1 MSPSQQRL
9 WLRSRTACKL
19 SATMTATADL
29 LTDAVRLHQ
38 SGQLAGAADAYSRI
52 LATEPLHADALH
64 LLGVVRAQ
72 GGQVREAVTLIAQA
86 VALNPASAAYRGNL
100 AKATRGDWPAV
111 AAGLRA
117 AGDALYDL
125 GHPALA
131 VPCYRAALTVR
142 PDDETAWGNLALARR
157 DTGRVAE
164 ALAPMR
170 RAAALDPRDGQIALL
185 LGGLCLAAGD
195 PASAEAVFR
204 ALLSTQP
211 EHATARLALANAV
224 KSSGRFVEAVAL
236 YRTALA
242 VAPGEATPWF
252 NLGVTLGDLD
262 RHGEAVPAYRR
273 AARLDPGNADFR
285 YNLSHALLIT
295 GQYEDGWPAFEA
307 RFQCGVTIPER
318 GRPWWRGEPLEGR
331 TVLLYGE
338 QGHGDAIQFI
348 RYAPMVARAG
358 GRVVVECLPA
368 LTRLF
373 ARVEGVAEV
382 HPLGGATGFDLMCPL
397 MSLPALFGTSLA
409 TVPAEVTYL
418 DGGAAGEDR
427 FAGLWPAAEGS
438 VPEGTLTVGLVWAG
452 DPHATDARWSRADRR
467 RSIPLAGFAPLLEI
481 PGLRLVSLQKG
492 AAAEQARQAPFAGRM
507 VDVMDQAADFA
518 DTAALVRRLD
528 LVISVDT
535 AVAHLAGALGVPVW
549 VLSRFDGCWRWIA
562 GREDSPWY
570 PTARVFR
577 QDRLDDWRPVL
588 DRVAAELR
596 GLVMRSG

>member
-9 WLRSRTACKL
+9 WPYSRAACKL

-52 LATEPLHADALH
+52 LAAEPLHADALH

-204 ALLSTQP
+204 ALLSVQP

-262 RHGEAVPAYRR
+262 RHGEAVPVYRR

-307 RFQCGVTIPER
+307 RFHCGVTIPER

-348 RYAPMVARAG
+348 RYAPLVARAG

-382 HPLGGATGFDLMCPL
+382 HPLGGATDFDLMCPL

-409 TVPAEVTYL
+409 TVPAEVPYL
-418 DGGAAGEDR
+418 DGAAAGEDR

-507 VDVMDQAADFA
+507 VDVMDRAADFA

-596 GLVMRSG
+596 GRVTRSG

>member
-1 MSPSQQRL
+1 MSAS
-9 WLRSRTACKL
+9 
-19 SATMTATADL
+19 ADL
-29 LTDAVRLHQ
+29 LSDAVRLHQ

-52 LATEPLHADALH
+52 LSAEPLHADALH

-86 VALNPASAAYRGNL
+86 VALNPTSAAYRGNL

-131 VPCYRAALTVR
+131 APCYRAALVVR
-142 PDDETAWGNLALARR
+142 PDDEAAWGNLALALR
-157 DTGRVAE
+157 DTSHVAE

-170 RAAALDPRDGQIALL
+170 RAAALDPQDGQIALL
-185 LGGLCLAAGD
+185 LGGLHLAARD

-204 ALLSTQP
+204 AILASRP
-211 EHATARLALANAV
+211 DHAAARLALANAV
-224 KSSGRFVEAVAL
+224 KSSGRFAEAVAL
-236 YRTALA
+236 YRAALA
-242 VAPGEATPWF
+242 VAPAEPTPWF

-262 RHGEAVPAYRR
+262 RHGESVAAYRR
-273 AARLDPGNADFR
+273 AARLAPQNADFR

-295 GQYEDGWPAFEA
+295 GQYEEGWPAFEA
-307 RFQCGVTIPER
+307 RFQCGVDIPER

-348 RYAPMVARAG
+348 RYAPLVARAG

-382 HPLGGATGFDLMCPL
+382 HPLGGATNFDLFCPL
-397 MSLPALFGTSLA
+397 MSLPTLFGTTLV
-409 TVPAEVTYL
+409 TVPAEVPYL
-418 DGGAAGEDR
+418 DGTAASEDR
-427 FAGLWPAAEGS
+427 FAGLWPAGD
-438 VPEGTLTVGLVWAG
+438 GTLTVGLVWAG
-452 DPHATDARWSRADRR
+452 DPHVADARWSRADKR
-467 RSIPLAGFAPLLEI
+467 RSIPLSGFAPLLDI
-481 PGLRLVSLQKG
+481 PGLHLVSLQKG
-492 AAAEQARQAPFAGRM
+492 TAAEQASQAPFAGRILNL
-507 VDVMDQAADFA
+507 MDQAADFA

-549 VLSRFDGCWRWIA
+549 VLSRFDGCWRWIT

-577 QDRLDDWRPVL
+577 QDRLDDWQPVL
-588 DRVAAELR
+588 GRVAAELHALTR
-596 GLVMRSG
+596 QT